1 MTIVDT
7 IKSLPET
14 LKKVE
19 IADLQKQAT
28 EFAQGTIES
37 AKGTYADVTKRG
49 EDLVTKAKG
58 LKVEDL
64 KKTVASLRTKAEEGV
79 EDVQK
84 KAEETVAKV
93 TGQPRRPRRRRLRP
107 RRPESRTTQGVA
119 GRCDPPR
126 YALFVLD
133 FAGIQGNLLLVL
145 SLVLLAVKGFA
156 VVDAII
162 RPTSRTTGR

>member
-37 AKGTYADVTKRG
+37 AKGTYADVAKRG
-49 EDLVTKAKG
+49 EELVNKAKS
-58 LKVEDL
+58 LKVEDV
-64 KKTVASLRTKAEEGV
+64 KNTVASLRSKAEEGV

-84 KAEETVAKV
+84 KAEELVDDAKETVAKV
-93 TGQPRRPRRRRLRP
+93 TKKAPATKPAAKKP
-107 RRPESRTTQGVA
+107 VA
-119 GRCDPPR
+119 KKAPAKKAP
-126 YALFVLD
+126 AKK
-133 FAGIQGNLLLVL
+133 AP
-145 SLVLLAVKGFA
+145 AKKA
-156 VVDAII
+156 PAKKA
-162 RPTSRTTGR
+162 

>member
-19 IADLQKQAT
+19 ISDLQKQAT

-49 EDLVTKAKG
+49 EDLVSKAKG

-64 KKTVASLRTKAEEGV
+64 KKTVTSLRTKATDGV

-93 TGQPRRPRRRRLRP
+93 TGQTKP
-107 RRPESRTTQGVA
+107 
-119 GRCDPPR
+119 
-126 YALFVLD
+126 
-133 FAGIQGNLLLVL
+133 
-145 SLVLLAVKGFA
+145 AVKKA
-156 VVDAII
+156 PAK
-162 RPTSRTTGR
+162 PAAKKPAAKKAPAKKATAKKPAAKKA

>member
-93 TGQPRRPRRRRLRP
+93 TGQTKPAAKKAPAKP
-107 RRPESRTTQGVA
+107 AAKKATAKKATAKKAPA
-119 GRCDPPR
+119 KK
-126 YALFVLD
+126 A
-133 FAGIQGNLLLVL
+133 
-145 SLVLLAVKGFA
+145 
-156 VVDAII
+156 
-162 RPTSRTTGR
+162 

>member
-93 TGQPRRPRRRRLRP
+93 TGQTKPAAKKAPAKP
-107 RRPESRTTQGVA
+107 AAKKPAAKKAPAKKATAKKATA
-119 GRCDPPR
+119 KKAP
-126 YALFVLD
+126 AKK
-133 FAGIQGNLLLVL
+133 A
-145 SLVLLAVKGFA
+145 
-156 VVDAII
+156 
-162 RPTSRTTGR
+162 

>member
-1 MTIVDT
+1 MTIIDT

-28 EFAQGTIES
+28 EFAQGTVES
-37 AKGTYADVTKRG
+37 AKGTYADVAKRG
-49 EDLVTKAKG
+49 EELVTKAKG

-84 KAEETVAKV
+84 KAEELVDDAKETAKETVAKV
-93 TGQPRRPRRRRLRP
+93 TKKAPAKPAAKKP
-107 RRPESRTTQGVA
+107 AAKKAPAKKPAAKKTVA
-119 GRCDPPR
+119 KKAPAKKAP
-126 YALFVLD
+126 A
-133 FAGIQGNLLLVL
+133 AKK
-145 SLVLLAVKGFA
+145 A
-156 VVDAII
+156 
-162 RPTSRTTGR
+162 

>member
-93 TGQPRRPRRRRLRP
+93 TGQTKPAAKKAPAKP
-107 RRPESRTTQGVA
+107 AAKKPAAKKAPAKKATA
-119 GRCDPPR
+119 KKAP
-126 YALFVLD
+126 AKK
-133 FAGIQGNLLLVL
+133 A
-145 SLVLLAVKGFA
+145 
-156 VVDAII
+156 
-162 RPTSRTTGR
+162 